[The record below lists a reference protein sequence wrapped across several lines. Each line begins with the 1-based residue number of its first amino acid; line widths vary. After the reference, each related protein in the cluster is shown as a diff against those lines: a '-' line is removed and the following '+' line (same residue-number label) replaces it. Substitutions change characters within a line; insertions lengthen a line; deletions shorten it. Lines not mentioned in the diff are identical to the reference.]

1 MDVAD
6 SAESTW
12 TLYEADEWDGS
23 HPCYKTTVISI
34 FSTKTFDF
42 G

>member
-12 TLYEADEWDGS
+12 MLCEADEWGIPGF
-23 HPCYKTTVISI
+23 HIKNKPVIL
-34 FSTKTFDF
+34 
-42 G
+42 